1 MSEPRHTASNPKS
14 LVGTIIAG
22 RYEVIKEL
30 GAGGMGVVLRAKQ
43 IAMNREVALKVLH
56 PQFSQN
62 RQAAAR
68 FHREMQVTSKLEHAN
83 TIRVYDFGE
92 TEDGQLYLAMEL
104 VPGKTLS
111 ELLGAQPV
119 TSTTPRQDETDLVVR
134 TGLPLPRLVHIAR
147 QIAVALKAAHGE
159 GIVHRDL
166 KPDNVMLIDRYGDKD
181 TVKVLDFGIA
191 RFADESAES
200 QRLTAEG
207 AVVGTPAYM
216 SPEQATGRPVGPA
229 TDIYAFGVILFEMA
243 TGTIPFSA
251 PTTVSLMVMHVQEPP
266 PRPSTVA
273 PVDPRLEQL
282 ILRCLAKDPADRPAS
297 AEEIIAAL
305 DQLVSPATSAPG
317 KKPTDP
323 SSAPPGGTGP
333 TPPAKKGSKL
343 PLILALLVLI
353 GVGVALA
360 VVFSQGGTKPTPPE
374 PIAVNAT
381 PDTSAE
387 PPSTSGDTA
396 PADAAATDTA
406 ATEADT
412 THSDAALAQADTT
425 ADAAPDTSP
434 DTSGDAA
441 AASDSTDAQ
450 ASDTLADAANAANG
464 PADGTAAQADTVAS
478 PRASLEAI
486 YERAEEPAPP
496 EPCRASDPALLAAL
510 STAAEHLRPR
520 SKDDPPPAD
529 NADTLAYD
537 ALRAAQTQNADLFA
551 NSAEAQALFAKATL
565 KAVSLPAEALP
576 FAQRATELCPDW
588 AFTHNALG
596 NVQQAMTDLDEAR
609 RAYTRATT
617 LAPTWGV
624 PRFNLALIELSA
636 KQPVAAIAVL
646 DRLLTDHPDWD
657 NGHLLRAQARLMARD
672 AKTYPLAEADALR
685 ATELTPTEGRAFF
698 MLGEARRAQKLD
710 AAAKEAYCKAKELGH
725 GGAAKHC
732 P

>member
-1 MSEPRHTASNPKS
+1 MSEPRHSTSNPKS
-14 LVGTIIAG
+14 LVGTVIAG

-30 GAGGMGVVLRAKQ
+30 GQGGMGVVLRAKQ

-216 SPEQATGRPVGPA
+216 SPEQATGRPVGAA
-229 TDIYAFGVILFEMA
+229 TDIYAFGVMLFEMA

-297 AEEIIAAL
+297 AEEVIAAL
-305 DQLVSPATSAPG
+305 DQLVAPSASAPG
-317 KKPTDP
+317 RSTSGPP
-323 SSAPPGGTGP
+323 AGAPD
-333 TPPAKKGSKL
+333 TPPAKKSSKL
-343 PLILALLVLI
+343 PLLLALLVLVGI
-353 GVGVALA
+353 GVTLA
-360 VVFSQGGTKPTPPE
+360 VVLSQGGAGPGTPNPPE
-374 PIAVNAT
+374 PIAVK
-381 PDTSAE
+381 
-387 PPSTSGDTA
+387 
-396 PADAAATDTA
+396 
-406 ATEADT
+406 T
-412 THSDAALAQADTT
+412 T
-425 ADAAPDTSP
+425 
-434 DTSGDAA
+434 
-441 AASDSTDAQ
+441 
-450 ASDTLADAANAANG
+450 
-464 PADGTAAQADTVAS
+464 
-478 PRASLEAI
+478 
-486 YERAEEPAPP
+486 
-496 EPCRASDPALLAAL
+496 
-510 STAAEHLRPR
+510 
-520 SKDDPPPAD
+520 
-529 NADTLAYD
+529 
-537 ALRAAQTQNADLFA
+537 
-551 NSAEAQALFAKATL
+551 
-565 KAVSLPAEALP
+565 
-576 FAQRATELCPDW
+576 
-588 AFTHNALG
+588 
-596 NVQQAMTDLDEAR
+596 
-609 RAYTRATT
+609 
-617 LAPTWGV
+617 
-624 PRFNLALIELSA
+624 
-636 KQPVAAIAVL
+636 
-646 DRLLTDHPDWD
+646 
-657 NGHLLRAQARLMARD
+657 
-672 AKTYPLAEADALR
+672 
-685 ATELTPTEGRAFF
+685 
-698 MLGEARRAQKLD
+698 
-710 AAAKEAYCKAKELGH
+710 
-725 GGAAKHC
+725 
-732 P
+732 

>member
-14 LVGTIIAG
+14 LVGTVIAG

-30 GAGGMGVVLRAKQ
+30 GQGGMGVVLRAKQ

-216 SPEQATGRPVGPA
+216 SPEQATGRPVGAA
-229 TDIYAFGVILFEMA
+229 TDIYAFGVMLFEMA

-266 PRPSTVA
+266 PKPSTVA

-305 DQLVSPATSAPG
+305 DQLVSPPTSAPG
-317 KKPTDP
+317 RP
-323 SSAPPGGTGP
+323 SSGPSADTQDRPPT
-333 TPPAKKGSKL
+333 KKGSKL
-343 PLILALLVLI
+343 PLILALLVLV
-353 GVGVALA
+353 GVGVTLA
-360 VVFSQGGTKPTPPE
+360 VVFSQGGSKPTPPE
-374 PIAVNAT
+374 PIAVNTA
-381 PDTSAE
+381 PDTTEAA
-387 PPSTSGDTA
+387 PPSSDASEA
-396 PADAAATDTA
+396 PDSAATDAAATDTSA
-406 ATEADT
+406 PEA
-412 THSDAALAQADTT
+412 DAALAAAPDGQADTT
-425 ADAAPDTSP
+425 PDATADIAADVAPDIATDGGLADGTSS
-434 DTSGDAA
+434 DG
-441 AASDSTDAQ
+441 ASD
-450 ASDTLADAANAANG
+450 
-464 PADGTAAQADTVAS
+464 PADGASAQAEVAVAAS
-478 PRASLEAI
+478 PRAAIEAL

-510 STAAEHLRPR
+510 STAGEHLRPR
-520 SKDDPPPAD
+520 TKDDPPPAD

-646 DRLLTDHPDWD
+646 DRLLTDHPDWN
-657 NGHLLRAQARLMARD
+657 NGHLLRAQARLMAKD
-672 AKTYPLAEADALR
+672 PKTYPLAEADALR
-685 ATELTPTEGRAFF
+685 ATELAPAEGRAFF

-710 AAAKEAYCKAKELGH
+710 AAAKEAYCKAKDLGH
-725 GGAAKHC
+725 AAAAKHC

>member
-1 MSEPRHTASNPKS
+1 MTEPRHTSSSPKS
-14 LVGTIIAG
+14 LAGTIIAG

-30 GAGGMGVVLRAKQ
+30 GQGGMGVVLRARQ
-43 IAMNREVALKVLH
+43 IAMNREVALKLLH

-111 ELLGAQPV
+111 ELLGAQAV
-119 TSTTPRQDETDLVVR
+119 TSTTARQDESDLVVR
-134 TGLPLPRLVHIAR
+134 EGLPLPRLVHIAR

-191 RFADESAES
+191 RFADESPES

-216 SPEQATGRPVGPA
+216 SPEQATGRPVGAA
-229 TDIYAFGVILFEMA
+229 TDIYAFGVMLFEMA

-266 PRPSTVA
+266 PKPSTVA
-273 PVDPRLEQL
+273 PVVPELESL

-305 DQLVSPATSAPG
+305 DRLVAPTQSTRATS
-317 KKPTDP
+317 
-323 SSAPPGGTGP
+323 SSGDSPPRK
-333 TPPAKKGSKL
+333 AKGSRL
-343 PLILALLVLI
+343 PLILALLVLV
-353 GVGVALA
+353 GVGVTLA
-360 VVFSQGGTKPTPPE
+360 IVFSQGGSPGPVDPVVVDTTPTRTE
-374 PIAVNAT
+374 
-381 PDTSAE
+381 DTSA
-387 PPSTSGDTA
+387 SSADLAGDTGA
-396 PADAAATDTA
+396 
-406 ATEADT
+406 ADT
-412 THSDAALAQADTT
+412 GAADTAQADTAQAVAPGT
-425 ADAAPDTSP
+425 NDAADSADTASQQDAVADALPDTIADASP
-434 DTSGDAA
+434 DTIAD
-441 AASDSTDAQ
+441 DAQ
-450 ASDTLADAANAANG
+450 SDALV
-464 PADGTAAQADTVAS
+464 GTDTQGSDVPSQADTAQAEA
-478 PRASLEAI
+478 PRAALEAI
-486 YERAEEPAPP
+486 YLKAEEPAPP
-496 EPCRASDPALLAAL
+496 EPCRAAEPGLVTALTSAADL
-510 STAAEHLRPR
+510 
-520 SKDDPPPAD
+520 
-529 NADTLAYD
+529 
-537 ALRAAQTQNADLFA
+537 LRARLKDEAPLEEGADQKAFEALKTFSETNPDLFA
-551 NSAEAQALFAKATL
+551 NSAEAQALYARATL
-565 KAVSLPAEALP
+565 RAVSLPAEALP
-576 FAQRATELCPDW
+576 LAKRATELCPDW
-588 AFTHNALG
+588 AFSHSVLG
-596 NVQQAMTDLDEAR
+596 NVLQAMTNLDEAR

-624 PRFNLALIELSA
+624 PRFNLALVELSA

-646 DRLLTDHPDWD
+646 DRLLTDHPTWN
-657 NGHLLRAQARLMARD
+657 NGHLLRAQARLMAKD
-672 AKTYPLAEADALR
+672 IKTYPLAEADALR
-685 ATELTPTEGRAFF
+685 ATELTPTEARAFF

-710 AAAKEAYCKAKELGH
+710 APSQEAYCKAKELGH
-725 GGAAKHC
+725 PGAAKYC